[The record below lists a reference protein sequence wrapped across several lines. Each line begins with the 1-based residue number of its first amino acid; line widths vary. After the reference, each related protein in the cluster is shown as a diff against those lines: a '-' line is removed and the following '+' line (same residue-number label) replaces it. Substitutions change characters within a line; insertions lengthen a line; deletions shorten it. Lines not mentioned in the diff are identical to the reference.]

1 MQATSKLQ
9 LKYSFVSINN
19 MINSIHE
26 YADAMGVD
34 KVTDAPLAAIETVT
48 KWFGYVDDPP

>member
-1 MQATSKLQ
+1 LQATSKLQ